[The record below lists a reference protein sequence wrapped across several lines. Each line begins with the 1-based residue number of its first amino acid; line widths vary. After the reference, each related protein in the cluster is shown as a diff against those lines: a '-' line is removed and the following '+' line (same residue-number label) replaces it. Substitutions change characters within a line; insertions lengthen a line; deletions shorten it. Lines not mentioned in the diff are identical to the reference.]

1 MMKNNN
7 DLKSRS
13 SFGVAY
19 IARIGIL
26 SAVAAVLM
34 YFPVLKFPFM
44 PSFLTLDFAEFP
56 ALLSSFAM
64 GPTSG
69 VLVCLLKNLI
79 HLPTSSTGF
88 VGELSNFLL
97 GCFFVIP
104 AGLLYKHKRTFKR
117 AVVSSITGAFSMA
130 FFGFFTNLFIT
141 YPLYYKILAPENVIL
156 GMYQKILPSV
166 DSIPEALVIFNIPFT
181 LFKGLCSVVIVFFIY
196 KRISKF
202 FKIKK

>member
-1 MMKNNN
+1 MKN
-7 DLKSRS
+7 DSSLKSRG
-13 SFGVAY
+13 SFSVAY

-56 ALLSSFAM
+56 ALLASFAM
-64 GPTSG
+64 GPVSG
-69 VLVCLLKNLI
+69 VLVCLIKNLI

-104 AGLLYKHKRTFKR
+104 AGLIYKNKKTFKR
-117 AVVSSITGAFSMA
+117 AVFASIIGSVSMA

-141 YPLYYKILAPENVIL
+141 YPLYYKILAPESVIL
-156 GMYQKILPSV
+156 GMYKKILSIV
-166 DSIPEALVIFNIPFT
+166 ESIPEALLIFNVPFT
-181 LFKGLCSVVIVFFIY
+181 LFKGLCSVLIVFLIY
-196 KRISKF
+196 KRISKLL
-202 FKIKK
+202 KIKK

>member
-1 MMKNNN
+1 MKNSI
-7 DLKSRS
+7 DLKSRGS
-13 SFGVAY
+13 LGVAY
-19 IARIGIL
+19 VARIGIL

-56 ALLSSFAM
+56 ALLASFSM
-64 GPTSG
+64 GPLSG

-104 AGLLYKHKRTFKR
+104 AGLLYKNNKTFKS
-117 AVVSSITGAFSMA
+117 AVFSSVMGAISMA
-130 FFGFFTNLFIT
+130 FFGIYTNLFVT
-141 YPLYYKILAPENVIL
+141 YPLYYKILAPEKVIL
-156 GMYQKILPSV
+156 GMYQAILPSV
-166 DSIPEALVIFNIPFT
+166 DSIAEALLIFNVPFT
-181 LFKGLCSVVIVFFIY
+181 LFKGLCSVLIVFLIY
-196 KRISKF
+196 KKISKF
-202 FKIKK
+202 LKIKK